1 MKKEKTN
8 RIRILLL
15 AIVLL
20 LACFLRVYKLPEIFV
35 FGIDEE
41 YQAYLAQTI
50 IKNFHIIW
58 VGVSSTAD
66 FYLGPFWTYLTSGL
80 LYLSK
85 GDPLITGYFAAF
97 LGTVTTLIVYLV
109 GSRLYGNKTGLLAAL
124 LYSSLPLIVYFDQK
138 YWNVSLVPMLSLV
151 LLLSIYS
158 SRKNE
163 KWWIVFALAYGLV
176 FHIHLSLAPFG
187 LVALI
192 WRIRQKSKIQTRTY
206 FLGVLA
212 FLAVISPLIVFDYFH
227 KWSNITFPARLVSNP
242 DKESDRVSPLY
253 KINALGQTLGR
264 LVYLK
269 PHISSA
275 DETNWGCTSM
285 SSGKYFQNK
294 SDKYWQTIDSIT
306 SRTTPP
312 FLLTLSVIFA
322 LFWFLTQKALWL
334 KDNTKLLI
342 ITITTL
348 LACFLLFPGD
358 AFDYYL
364 IGLFPLLLFIPGIL
378 MDKASSSG
386 KMIIAG
392 TLITLSF
399 LGVRTVVTSTNDYGL
414 EVKRQLISEVVKVV
428 GKESFELKSEGMC
441 HIAEGWRYLFSIYG
455 QKPVRSSTDQIFGWL
470 YPGEILKDKAKYLV
484 VMSESRV
491 ALTFSTANSIVVK
504 KGGFSAYIFRN

>member
-1 MKKEKTN
+1 MKKDKTN

-15 AIVLL
+15 AMVLL
-20 LACFLRVYKLPEIFV
+20 LACFLRVYKLADNFV
-35 FGIDEE
+35 FGVDEE

-66 FYLGPFWTYLTSGL
+66 FYLGPFWTYLTAGL

-85 GDPLITGYFAAF
+85 GGPLITGYFAAF
-97 LGTVTTLIVYLV
+97 LGVATTLAVFVV
-109 GSRLYGNKTGLLAAL
+109 GNKLYGYKTGILATL

-138 YWNVSLVPMLSLV
+138 YWNVSLVPMLSLI

-176 FHIHLSLAPFG
+176 FHTHLSLAPIG
-187 LVALI
+187 IVALI
-192 WRIRQKSKIQTRTY
+192 FIINRRKKIHLKTY
-206 FLGVLA
+206 LLSILVFTV
-212 FLAVISPLIVFDYFH
+212 VVSPLIAFDYFH
-227 KWSNITFPARLVSNP
+227 KLSNLTFPLRLVSGSKKGSSQINL
-242 DKESDRVSPLY
+242 LY
-253 KINALGQTLGR
+253 RTVVFSETLGR
-264 LVYLK
+264 LAYLK
-269 PHISSA
+269 PFRNSA

-285 SSGKYFQNK
+285 SNAKYFQDK
-294 SDKYWQTIDSIT
+294 SNKYWQTIDRVT
-306 SRTTPP
+306 SRTNPS
-312 FLLTLSVIFA
+312 LLLSV
-322 LFWFLTQKALWL
+322 LLLLVLVRFLTKRTFWL
-334 KDNTKLLI
+334 KDNTKLLSMAV
-342 ITITTL
+342 ITYL
-348 LACFLLFPGD
+348 VCFLLFPGD
-358 AFDYYL
+358 AYEYYL

-392 TLITLSF
+392 TLVILSF

-414 EVKRQLISEVVKVV
+414 EVKRQLISEVIRVV
-428 GKESFELKSEGMC
+428 GKEPFELKSEGMC

-455 QKPVRSSTDQIFGWL
+455 QRPIRSSTDQIFGWL